1 MTAWLAA
8 ALAIPRC
15 VCMRD
20 FRMNWSDIAIH
31 AGISAVLTIV
41 ALLLGFPADWVFLGS
56 FLFWVIREAI
66 QHSDNPVEVFT
77 RPQPLLEWVT
87 PVAVTGII
95 IAIPLPVGNW
105 LN

>member
-1 MTAWLAA
+1 
-8 ALAIPRC
+8 
-15 VCMRD
+15 
-20 FRMNWSDIAIH
+20 MNCTDIAIH

-41 ALLLGFPADWVFLGS
+41 ALLLGMPPLWLPVLSLAGWLG
-56 FLFWVIREAI
+56 REVL
-66 QHSDNPVEVFT
+66 QHRHAPFEVFT